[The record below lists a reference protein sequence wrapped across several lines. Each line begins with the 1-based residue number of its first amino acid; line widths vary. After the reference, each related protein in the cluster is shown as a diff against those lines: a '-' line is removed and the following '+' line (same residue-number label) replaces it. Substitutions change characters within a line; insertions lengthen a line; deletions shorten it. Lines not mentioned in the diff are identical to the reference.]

1 MLINL
6 FLKGLLIG
14 FSIAAPVGPI
24 GILCI
29 NRTLSSGRLAGLTS
43 GLGAALADAFYGCV
57 AGFGLV
63 SVSQFLMSQKTLVHL
78 IGGAFLIYLGA
89 KTFFSTTKTNQITDT
104 ANSLW
109 RDFLSTFLL
118 TITNPATIISFLA
131 IYASLGIVEP
141 GANYKEA
148 LLVVLGVFLGSL
160 LWWFILS
167 LSVSAIRHKLNER
180 ILIWINRFSGMILL
194 GFGVFA
200 FMT

>member
-1 MLINL
+1 M
-6 FLKGLLIG
+6 KGLIIG

-43 GLGAALADAFYGCV
+43 GLGAAMADAFYGCI

-63 SVSQFLMSQKTLVHL
+63 SVSQFLLSQKSLVHL
-78 IGGAFLIYLGA
+78 VGGAFLIYLGI
-89 KTFFSTTKTNQITDT
+89 KTFFSSSKNNQIVDN

-109 RDFLSTFLL
+109 RDFVSTFLL
-118 TITNPATIISFLA
+118 TLTNPATIISFLA
-131 IYASLGIVEP
+131 IYASLGIVEV

-148 LLVVLGVFLGSL
+148 LLIVLGVFLGSL

-167 LSVSAIRHKLNER
+167 FGISAIRHKLNDSK
-180 ILIWINRFSGMILL
+180 LKWINRFSGIILL

-200 FMT
+200 FVQSI